1 MAACVGQG
9 GKDKRIAWSCPSQKE
24 AGLAKEARDQTAELL
39 HFQSQLLNGRDHK
52 QLSKCQQADVERQTA
67 WLK

>member
-24 AGLAKEARDQTAELL
+24 AGLAKEARDQTAALL
-39 HFQSQLLNGRDHK
+39 HFQSQLPNSRDDK
-52 QLSKCQQADVERQTA
+52 
-67 WLK
+67 